1 MADLNCCF
9 CGASLK
15 GHIMIGAGDG
25 TGSRFA
31 CKPCACENGIQ
42 TCGECAR
49 HNILPMNRAKWHKAW
64 REPCAECAAK
74 DAEIARLRAMVA
86 SGFKDGWKHR
96 GTFDDGTPVDD
107 WMDEDACLAR
117 SWDRSDT
124 CKTLEDK

>member
-74 DAEIARLRAMVA
+74 DAEIARLRACIAEVKELTDTLKLPRAKAYGLVRASLVA
-86 SGFKDGWKHR
+86 IIAKH
-96 GTFDDGTPVDD
+96 GVENG
-107 WMDEDACLAR
+107 
-117 SWDRSDT
+117 
-124 CKTLEDK
+124 